1 MTKKEIL
8 EVLEKYDDSDTI
20 YNASGAYDSVN
31 LVNGYDYAS
40 ILRDRDIAWVEG
52 RRDREFS
59 EMEDAQARITI
70 ANAKL
75 AKKETKRWQT
85 ELERATRLSNYHK
98 GMYDGAK
105 NRADDLRNNTTVK
118 DYMKK
123 YGLV

>member
-20 YNASGAYDSVN
+20 YNASGTYDSVN
-31 LVNGYDYAS
+31 LANGYDYAS

-52 RRDREFS
+52 RRDAEFS
-59 EMEDAQARITI
+59 EIEEARARITI

-75 AKKETKRWQT
+75 AKKETKTWRT
-85 ELERATRLSNYHK
+85 ELNRATNLLNYHK
-98 GMYDGAK
+98 GRYDSAV
-105 NRADDLRNNTTVK
+105 NRVDYYNKTTVE

-123 YGLV
+123 YKLV

>member
-31 LVNGYDYAS
+31 LANSYDYAS
-40 ILRDRDIAWVEG
+40 ILRNRYIAWAEG
-52 RRDREFS
+52 RRDAEFS
-59 EMEDAQARITI
+59 EMEEAQARITI

-75 AKKETKRWQT
+75 AKKETKTWRT
-85 ELERATRLSNYHK
+85 ELNRATNLLNYHK
-98 GMYDGAK
+98 GRYDSAV
-105 NRADDLRNNTTVK
+105 NRVDYYNKTTVE

-123 YGLV
+123 YKLV